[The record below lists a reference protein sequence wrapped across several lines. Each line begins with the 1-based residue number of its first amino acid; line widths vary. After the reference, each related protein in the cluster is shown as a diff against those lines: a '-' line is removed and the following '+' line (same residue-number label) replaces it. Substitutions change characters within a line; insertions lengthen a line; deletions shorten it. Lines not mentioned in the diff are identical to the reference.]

1 MIRFELPFAIPLWNE
16 LRGMEAWRYRQHRE
30 AMAWQVHTAIHWSQ
44 KPPAPIKKAH
54 IRVERYSAGTPDK
67 DGLCIKSLLDVLQPR
82 RVAFPNGLGIIAGD
96 GPRYLTQE
104 IIQMRVNHTSLQK
117 TIVTIEDRSQAES
130 PCQEI
135 AAMRT

>member
-1 MIRFELPFAIPLWNE
+1 MIQFELPFAIPLWNE
-16 LRGMEAWRYRQHRE
+16 ILAMEVWQYRKRRE
-30 AMAWQVHTAIHWSQ
+30 ALAWQIQAAIHWSQ
-44 KPPAPIKKAH
+44 RPPTPLQKAH
-54 IRVERYSAGTPDK
+54 IKIERYSAGTPDP
-67 DGLCIKSLLDVLQPR
+67 DGLNAKMIFDCLQPP

-96 GPRYLTQE
+96 GPRYLTHE
-104 IIQMRVNHTSLQK
+104 IVPMRVKHTSLQK